1 MSVNNSSSKNIVI
14 NNDINID
21 KCIKRLKDFKNTI
34 ECTSSN
40 QPEKFISTM
49 ESLWKF
55 LCSVNDERIV
65 VSLQHDARFRVIKKY
80 LVESWHKYITLIEVN
95 IAKKFLND
103 VNSNSNNISSALS
116 EEQYEGLD
124 KELSLSTQSISGCN
138 VAMVGCGPLPETLVE
153 IYRYNKKVKQIIG
166 IDKRP
171 EVLKIANKVIKKILP
186 DAENIK
192 LETSKAELYDYKDID
207 IIFLS
212 NGLVSKGVILK
223 RIYETG
229 ENSLEIL
236 ARTPILMGKIVYE
249 NLYSLPELKL
259 FTVCNVVQASKLS
272 KTLLLKL
279 KGR

>member
-21 KCIKRLKDFKNTI
+21 KCIKRLKDLKNTI
-34 ECTSSN
+34 ERTSSN
-40 QPEKFISTM
+40 QAEKFISTM
-49 ESLWKF
+49 ESLWKL

-65 VSLQHDARFRVIKKY
+65 VSLQRDARFRVIKKY
-80 LVESWHKYITLIEVN
+80 LVENWQKYITLIEVN

-103 VNSNSNNISSALS
+103 VNSNSINIPSALS
-116 EEQYEGLD
+116 EEQYEGVN
-124 KELSLSTQSISGCN
+124 KELSLSTRSISGCN
-138 VAMVGCGPLPETLVE
+138 VAMVGCGPLPETLIE

-192 LETSKAELYDYKDID
+192 FEASKAELYDYKDID
-207 IIFLS
+207 IIFLA
-212 NGLVSKGVILK
+212 NGLVNKGVILR

-229 ENSLEIL
+229 ENSLEII

-249 NLYSLPELKL
+249 DLYSLPELKL

>member
-1 MSVNNSSSKNIVI
+1 
-14 NNDINID
+14 
-21 KCIKRLKDFKNTI
+21 
-34 ECTSSN
+34 
-40 QPEKFISTM
+40 M

-65 VSLQHDARFRVIKKY
+65 VSLQRDARFRVIKKY

-95 IAKKFLND
+95 TAKKFLND
-103 VNSNSNNISSALS
+103 VNSNSNNIPSTLS
-116 EEQYEGLD
+116 EEQYEGVD
-124 KELSLSTQSISGCN
+124 KELSLSTRSISDCN
-138 VAMVGCGPLPETLVE
+138 VAMVGCGPLPETLIE
-153 IYRYNKKVKQIIG
+153 IYRYNNKIKQIIG

-171 EVLKIANKVIKKILP
+171 EVLKTANKVIKKILP
-186 DAENIK
+186 EAENIK
-192 LETSKAELYDYKDID
+192 LEASKAELYDYKDID
-207 IIFLS
+207 IIFLA
-212 NGLVSKGVILK
+212 NGLVNKGVILK

-229 ENSLEIL
+229 ERSLEIL

-249 NLYSLPELKL
+249 DLYSLPELKL